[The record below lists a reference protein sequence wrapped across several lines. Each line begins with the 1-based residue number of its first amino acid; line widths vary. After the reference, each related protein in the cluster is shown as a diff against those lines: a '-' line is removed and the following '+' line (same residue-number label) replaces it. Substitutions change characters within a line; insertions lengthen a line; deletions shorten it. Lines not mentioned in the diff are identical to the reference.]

1 MLQGIVLSATA
12 SVLFAVL
19 YYYAV
24 LLQPLD
30 GLPIF
35 GWRVALGL
43 PVLTVWVLLLGS
55 GAALLALWQR
65 VRREPLLGLG
75 LLVSAHLI
83 GAQMALFTWA
93 PLHGRALEV
102 SLGYFLLPL
111 VMVLA
116 GRVVYGERLN
126 RWQQLAVLL
135 AALGVGHAIW
145 QGDSLSWAAALVALG
160 YPPYFMLRRRLQV
173 EALPSLWAETLLL
186 VPAAVWLLA
195 GEPVSAQLAQQQRL
209 WGLLPLLGVLSATA
223 LACYLAASRRLP
235 LGLFG
240 LLGYL
245 EPALLFGVSLL
256 LGERMAPGA
265 AWTYVPIWLALG
277 VLALDGLQQWRTLG
291 KRPV

>member
-1 MLQGIVLSATA
+1 MLQGIALSATA

-24 LLQPLD
+24 LLPPLD

-35 GWRVALGL
+35 GWRIVLGL
-43 PVLTVWVLLLGS
+43 PALTLWVFALRS
-55 GAALLALWQR
+55 GPALRALWQR
-65 VRREPLLGLG
+65 VRRQPWLGAG
-75 LLVSAHLI
+75 LLLSAHLI
-83 GAQMALFTWA
+83 GAQMALFMWA
-93 PLHGRALEV
+93 PLHGKALEV

-116 GRVVYGERLN
+116 GRLVYGERLN

-135 AALGVGHAIW
+135 AALGVMHAVW
-145 QGDSLSWAAALVALG
+145 REGSLSWAAALVALG
-160 YPPYFMLRRRLQV
+160 YPPYFMLRRWMRV

-186 VPAAVWLLA
+186 VPFALYLLA
-195 GEPVSAQLAQQQRL
+195 GEPVRSQLTQQPGL
-209 WGLLPLLGVLSATA
+209 WWLLPLLGLLSATA
-223 LACYLAASRRLP
+223 LASYLAASRRLP

-256 LGERMAPGA
+256 LGERMMPGEL
-265 AWTYVPIWLALG
+265 WTYGPIWLALG
-277 VLALDGLQQWRTLG
+277 VLAVDGMLQWRRRNPAG
-291 KRPV
+291 